1 MDLGTTKYI
10 IYAELMADGYVEK
23 HDVIGAIFGQT
34 EGLLSSELDLRDLQ
48 KSGRIGRI
56 DVELENVN
64 GKSFAKITLPSSLD
78 KVETSILA
86 ATLETIDRV
95 GPCLATVKVTYV
107 EDIRV
112 TKRQYITNRARDI
125 LRSLMD
131 NMMDTYEITE
141 EIKEQIRTEEIIE
154 YGDEKLPAG
163 PNTDYSDAIIVVEG
177 RADVLNLLRCGIK
190 NVIAVEGTSVPKTI
204 VELSKKKTTTVFTDG
219 DRGGELIL
227 KELLQTCD
235 VDYIARAPHGRE
247 VEELSKKEIV
257 KCLRS
262 KIPVEQVFH
271 PSSVVKDDILGSITE
286 ESPTEQKHE
295 ESSSHEC
302 VQTEHGESQGV
313 SPNSV
318 TDAQDNINHISHIE
332 NSVETSCQT
341 GEKKCTPAQD
351 IAVSEPVDRIKTEKT
366 EKNKFDNIKSAVREV
381 MGTSMVKVIINGDEE
396 IKDLKDI
403 LNNIKNI
410 DNMDFLVVDGP
421 ITQRIVD
428 LLYGKTPL
436 IVGREIKVTKK
447 PVDLRLFSF
456 DEILA

>member
-163 PNTDYSDAIIVVEG
+163 PNIDYSDAIIVVEG

-271 PSSVVKDDILGSITE
+271 PGSVIKDDILGSIAE
-286 ESPTEQKHE
+286 ESPAEQKHE
-295 ESSSHEC
+295 KSSSHGC

-318 TDAQDNINHISHIE
+318 ADTQDNINHISHIE

-366 EKNKFDNIKSAVREV
+366 EKNEFDNIKSAVREV